1 MLNIYKLSLIHIS
14 KDLPY
19 TFLAYI
25 DSIYVAKNNLEGI
38 TKETVLGHHG
48 VGIFWNVE
56 DWDLK

>member
-1 MLNIYKLSLIHIS
+1 MTQ
-14 KDLPY
+14 DLPY